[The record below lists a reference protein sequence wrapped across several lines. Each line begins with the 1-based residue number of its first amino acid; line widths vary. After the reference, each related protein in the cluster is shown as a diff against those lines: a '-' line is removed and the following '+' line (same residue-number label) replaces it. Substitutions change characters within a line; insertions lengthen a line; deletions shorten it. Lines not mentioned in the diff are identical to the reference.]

1 MSRRTR
7 TLIVLGVALVTAA
20 VASLGMYAAI
30 QKMPVREVEV
40 PAAQVVVATGP
51 IAMGVRLT
59 KEHVKVV
66 PWPARS
72 PIEGTFPDVKQ
83 VIDRGLVAAVAANEP
98 ITETKLAPLAAGA
111 GLPPAI
117 KPGMRAM
124 SVKVNEVIG
133 VAGFVVPGTRVD
145 VLVTIPLEKSSVS
158 RVVVGNVQ
166 VLTAGTRYDDMEAKK
181 DGKPIRSTVV
191 TLMVTPPDAERIV
204 LAASEGQIM
213 LALRNP
219 LDTETVPTSGIT
231 TAALLPGAP
240 PAPVVRARS
249 GAAKPAP
256 APSAPP
262 RVVIE
267 TIKAGKR
274 EQEIVK

>member
-1 MSRRTR
+1 VSRRTR
-7 TLIVLGVALVTAA
+7 TLIVLAVALVTAT
-20 VASLGMYAAI
+20 VASVGMYFAI
-30 QKMPVREVEV
+30 QRLPVRQVEV
-40 PAAQVVVATGP
+40 PSAQVVVAKAP
-51 IAMGVRLT
+51 IPMGVRLT
-59 KEHVKVV
+59 ADHVKVV

-72 PIEGTFPDVKQ
+72 PIEGTFPDVKT
-83 VIDRGLVAAVAANEP
+83 VVDRGLVAAVAANEP

-117 KPGMRAM
+117 RPGMRAM

-158 RVVVGNVQ
+158 RVVVSNVQ

-191 TLMVTPPDAERIV
+191 TLMVSPTDAERIV
-204 LAASEGQIM
+204 LAANEGQIM

-219 LDTETVPTSGIT
+219 LDTETVQTPGIT
-231 TAALLPGAP
+231 TAALMPGAAP
-240 PAPVVRARS
+240 PPPVRAR
-249 GAAKPAP
+249 GGTRPAAPVRATI
-256 APSAPP
+256 
-262 RVVIE
+262 VIE

-274 EQEIVK
+274 EQQEVIR